1 MNSDFFQPAKPLA
14 DKVNC
19 LTLTKQFFQNN
30 KVNTSKKELLRSF
43 TSYKEIPIQYMDQV
57 HGYTSQVISSY
68 SSMPIERTDALFSST
83 SNLALA
89 TLSADCVPI
98 TLSKR
103 DGSEFAIIHAG
114 WKGLVSGVIESCIS
128 SFTND
133 NNISAW
139 IGPAISAKNY
149 EVEEDVYN
157 SFLSKDK
164 DSKSSFYNQASNKW
178 LLDLQGEAKRV
189 LEKFKI
195 QVQCSDICT
204 FDSELLYSY
213 RKEQTEHRIVT
224 IIWRD
229 K

>member
-1 MNSDFFQPAKPLA
+1 MA
-14 DKVNC
+14 C
-19 LTLTKQFFQNN
+19 
-30 KVNTSKKELLRSF
+30 
-43 TSYKEIPIQYMDQV
+43 
-57 HGYTSQVISSY
+57 G
-68 SSMPIERTDALFSST
+68 
-83 SNLALA
+83 
-89 TLSADCVPI
+89 
-98 TLSKR
+98 
-103 DGSEFAIIHAG
+103 
-114 WKGLVSGVIESCIS
+114 
-128 SFTND
+128 FTND